1 MLMFSV
7 VLQYTVIPSSGEKSM
22 LVIVLKRE
30 NLGNI
35 TNVLFLIIFER
46 LKSMMYKWRIVYFY
60 ILSTMLDI
68 GIVLV

>member
-1 MLMFSV
+1 
-7 VLQYTVIPSSGEKSM
+7 M
-22 LVIVLKRE
+22 LVNVLKRE